1 MNLKDQIHAYAL
13 AMRKAQVARIKADD
27 GPEREVL
34 STLECAARK
43 KFLQLVDLQLTLN
56 AGKVEAVEPLKER

>member
-13 AMRKAQVARIKADD
+13 AMRKAQVARIKTDD
-27 GPEREVL
+27 GPEKEVL
-34 STLECAARK
+34 SFMESAARK

-56 AGKVEAVEPLKER
+56 AGKVDAVEPLKER

>member
-1 MNLKDQIHAYAL
+1 
-13 AMRKAQVARIKADD
+13 MRKAQLARIKADD
-27 GPEREVL
+27 GPDREVM
-34 STLECAARK
+34 STMESAARK